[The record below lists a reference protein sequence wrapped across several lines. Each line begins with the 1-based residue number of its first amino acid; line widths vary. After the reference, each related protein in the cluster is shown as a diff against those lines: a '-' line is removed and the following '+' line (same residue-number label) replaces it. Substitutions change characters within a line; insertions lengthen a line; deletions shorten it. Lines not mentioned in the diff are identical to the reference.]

1 MTQTAIDAEANEV
14 VQNSNVRML
23 FRAVLKQAIEDALGR
38 SNRNECSAAVADAV
52 KTSGVERAA
61 ARAFLTAKG
70 KRNEEDLAF
79 ICDLAGV
86 EVGYL
91 KRKAR
96 ELWKM

>member
-38 SNRNECSAAVADAV
+38 SNRNEC
-52 KTSGVERAA
+52 SGVERAA

>member
-38 SNRNECSAAVADAV
+38 SNRNECCG
-52 KTSGVERAA
+52 TEREA

>member
-1 MTQTAIDAEANEV
+1 MTQTAIDAEASEV
-14 VQNSNVRML
+14 VHKSNVRML
-23 FRAVLKQAIEDALGR
+23 FRAVLKQAVEDALGK
-38 SNRNECSAAVADAV
+38 SNRKECSD
-52 KTSGVERAA
+52 TERTA
-61 ARAFLTAKG
+61 ARAFLTGKG